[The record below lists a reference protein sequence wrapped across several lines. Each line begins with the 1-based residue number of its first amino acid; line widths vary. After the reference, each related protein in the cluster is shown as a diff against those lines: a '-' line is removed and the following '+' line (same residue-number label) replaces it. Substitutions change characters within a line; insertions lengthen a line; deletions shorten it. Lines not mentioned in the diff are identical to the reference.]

1 MSPLP
6 RCGSCPIDAWSTV
19 PTDER
24 RYYGLDAL
32 RGAMMMLGIV
42 LHAATLYLAAPPP
55 HVPLTTDR
63 NTSLTMDAIFDL
75 IHSFR
80 MPCFFVLAG
89 FFASLLVEKRGVP
102 GTYRNRAARILGP
115 LLAGMVTVLPI
126 AGLFML
132 DFTLSVLNG
141 THDILPSRQA
151 LDDFKEAARAQGVPV
166 GQVFLGHL
174 WFLYY
179 LLYFYLLIPLCE
191 WLKTRMRLPAGSVI
205 GFVLVTMVP
214 LWAFPGAQVLGNF
227 LFITPM
233 PEALGYYGLF
243 FVVGY
248 LFHGQRGFVQGLSQ
262 HVKPAAICAA
272 ILFPASLFASHLE
285 YTQGAA
291 WHALAVPLHA
301 ACTWALI
308 YLAIGAALRFVDR
321 PDPWIVYT
329 SNASYWVFLLH
340 LPVVCMAAFFL
351 VPYDLPAEVKFLAVA
366 AITTLV
372 CFTTYHYGVQHTW
385 VSAFLNGKRFNQDW
399 PWKKP
404 VVAEVVTP

>member
-1 MSPLP
+1 M
-6 RCGSCPIDAWSTV
+6 D
-19 PTDER
+19 DR

-89 FFASLLVEKRGVP
+89 FFASLLVEKRGIW
-102 GTYRNRAARILGP
+102 GTYKNRAARILAP
-115 LLAGMVTVLPI
+115 LLAGMFTVLPV
-126 AGLFML
+126 AALFML

-141 THDILPSRQA
+141 THDILPSRAA
-151 LDDFKEAARAQGVPV
+151 LEDFREASRAQGVPV
-166 GQVFLGHL
+166 GQLFLGHL

-191 WLKTRMRLPAGSVI
+191 WLKPRVRFPAGTVV
-205 GFVLVTMVP
+205 GLVLVTIAP
-214 LWAFPGAQVLGNF
+214 LWAFPGAQVLGHF
-227 LFITPM
+227 LFIKPL
-233 PEALGYYGLF
+233 PEALAYYGFF

-248 LFHGQRGFVQGLSQ
+248 LFHGQRGFVQGLSR
-262 HVKPAAICAA
+262 HVAASAIAAA
-272 ILFPASLFASHLE
+272 ILFPASLYASHLE
-285 YTQGAA
+285 YTQGSGF
-291 WHALAVPLHA
+291 HALAVPLHA

-308 YLAIGAALRFVDR
+308 YLAIGAALRYLDR

-340 LPVVCMAAFFL
+340 LPVVCIVAFAL
-351 VPYDLPAEVKFLAVA
+351 VPCDLPAEFKFLVVGGVTTVA
-366 AITTLV
+366 
-372 CFTTYHYGVQHTW
+372 CFVTYHYWVQGTW

-399 PWKKP
+399 PWRKP
-404 VVAEVVTP
+404 IAAEVVTP